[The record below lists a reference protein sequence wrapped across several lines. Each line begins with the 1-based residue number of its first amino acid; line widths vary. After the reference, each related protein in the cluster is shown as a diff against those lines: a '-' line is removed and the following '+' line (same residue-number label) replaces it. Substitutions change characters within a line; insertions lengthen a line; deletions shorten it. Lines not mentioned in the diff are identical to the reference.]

1 MTRFVAFRVF
11 MIFITLAALSAA
23 TGLASQVPLA
33 EVLFLVSASL
43 GGIMLAL
50 GLALGLAT
58 PAHAPVPVRVRR
70 RR

>member
-11 MIFITLAALSAA
+11 MIFMTFAALSAV

-33 EVLFLVSASL
+33 EVLFLVSAAL
-43 GGIMLAL
+43 GGLMLAF
-50 GLALGLAT
+50 ALAT
-58 PAHAPVPVRVRR
+58 PVHAPVPVRVRR

>member
-11 MIFITLAALSAA
+11 IIFMTLAALAA
-23 TGLASQVPLA
+23 VTGLASHVPLA
-33 EVLFLVSASL
+33 EVVFLVSAGL
-43 GGIMLAL
+43 GGLMLAF
-50 GLALGLAT
+50 GLST